1 MTALTAEA
9 EAPVESPAES
19 QLVFEAAHA
28 PETACVQ
35 RSREDIAAVMG
46 QWDVPGVL
54 LDDVVLVVSELVT
67 NAVQHGT
74 GDVRVRLLNARVR
87 LRIEVTDDNRAPAT
101 LRETGGDDTSGR
113 GLLIVSV
120 LSHDWGVTDDGRT
133 TWCDFGIPTS
143 RSEEL
148 SRRRGRT

>member
-1 MTALTAEA
+1 MTALTAA
-9 EAPVESPAES
+9 TEAPVQSLAES

-28 PETACVQ
+28 PETACAQ
-35 RSREDIAAVMG
+35 RTREDVAAVMR

-54 LDDVVLVVSELVT
+54 VDDVVLVVSELVT

-74 GDVRVRLLNARVR
+74 GDVRVRLLNARTR

-101 LRETGGDDTSGR
+101 LRVTGGDDTSGR

-120 LSHDWGVTDDGRT
+120 LARDWGVTDDGRT
-133 TWCDFGIPTS
+133 TWCAFGIPTS
-143 RSEEL
+143 RS
-148 SRRRGRT
+148 